1 MATRTNTPAPATPP
15 VSETPA
21 VEESTAVT
29 PAAAAPVKP
38 SGFNLPRVVAKAPKP
53 VEPVAEK
60 VAYASGASVTLS
72 GVSRVPSEPVVKKQ
86 IVVDSLRNIGR

>member
-1 MATRTNTPAPATPP
+1 MATRTNTPAPASPP
-15 VSETPA
+15 ASETPT
-21 VEESTAVT
+21 VEVSTA
-29 PAAAAPVKP
+29 AAAAPVKP

-60 VAYASGASVTLS
+60 VDYAAGASVTLS